1 MRIASSQFHSTMNIA
16 LQNASGRVEDTM
28 QKMASGMRLLRPS
41 DEPIASVR
49 LSRLTREDAALTQYR
64 DNIGALSTR
73 LSSNEG
79 YLRAMTQD
87 MMQAR
92 DMLVWAADGGNTT
105 QDVNAMADSLQSL
118 RDSLFYSTNSKD
130 QEGRY
135 LFSGTTVSVETVTY
149 DGTKPVGARY
159 SFTGNT
165 GVQNVVVGN
174 GIMRAANVTLP
185 EMQDLL
191 NQIDSVI
198 AALQAPTADVN
209 NPATRATVKAG
220 LDGFDSAMNS
230 LGGKVADLGG
240 AQNILS
246 TLDSNHA
253 NVSLSN
259 KQAYIELGQLDY
271 GDASVKLTG
280 YTTALQATQKAYAK
294 ISGLSLFDVL

>member
-28 QKMASGMRLLRPS
+28 QQMASGMRLLRPS

-105 QDVNAMADSLQSL
+105 QDVNAMADSLVSL
-118 RDSLFYSTNSKD
+118 RDSLFYSANSKD

-135 LFSGTTVSVETVTY
+135 LFSGTTVNVETVTY
-149 DGTKPVGARY
+149 DGTLPVGARY
-159 SFTGNT
+159 GWGGNA

-174 GIMRAANVTLP
+174 GITRAANVTLP
-185 EMQDLL
+185 EMDDLL
-191 NQIDSVI
+191 NQLDSVI
-198 AALQAPTADVN
+198 NALQAPAADVN

-220 LDGFDSAMNS
+220 LDGLDSAMNS

-271 GDASVKLTG
+271 GDASVKLTS